1 MFRFAICILLSGI
14 CRHILPSETGI
25 MSKNASFLR
34 VQQIKSLR
42 KLQIIIR
49 YTNSGGTYNGDTNNG
64 CTNNDI
70 TNNDS
75 ANIGGF
81 NSVSTNS
88 NRVDR
93 DDKKINRLKSC
104 TFNIRI
110 FSLTVAQRK
119 GNLCN
124 SAERLRHAFI
134 VNCIR
139 TNCLKIK

>member
-1 MFRFAICILLSGI
+1 MFIFAIFF
-14 CRHILPSETGI
+14 CREFVDILPSETGI
-25 MSKNASFLR
+25 VSKNDSFLR

-49 YTNSGGTYNGDTNNG
+49 YTNKGGTYNGDTNNSSTNIG
-64 CTNNDI
+64 DTNNV
-70 TNNDS
+70 
-75 ANIGGF
+75 GF
-81 NSVSTNS
+81 NSVSNNS
-88 NRVDR
+88 NSIDK

-104 TFNIRI
+104 TFNIRM
-110 FSLTVAQRK
+110 FSLTAAQRK
-119 GNLCN
+119 RNLCN